1 MRVLYRGDL
10 DGTICAAMLLELDLC
25 DELKQVHPTDMQ
37 HGKVDVTNQDI
48 ICNLPY
54 HPDCYMW
61 FDHHTSELNKVDFPT
76 EFEGLARVAPSAA
89 RLIYDYYESDLMV
102 LSKYEDLIEEIDLYD
117 SGFLTGEQVKQAH
130 GVMLLAFLL
139 DPRTGLGLTHDF
151 SVSNYQWSTQIPE
164 LLTMYSVDEILEMR
178 DTRERV
184 ERYREQEN
192 AALRFYAEV
201 TSLVGYVIACDTR
214 GKDVPVANRF
224 LMYTLPHL
232 SRGNISVRISDGKKG
247 EFHAISVGHNIFN
260 RTSQIDASEICERYD
275 GGGHVTA
282 AACQVSLEDS
292 DRIFGEIIEA
302 CQG

>member
-10 DGTICAAMLLELDLC
+10 DGTICAAMLIELDMC

-37 HGKVDVTNQDI
+37 HGRVEVTNQDI

-54 HPDCYMW
+54 HPDCHMW
-61 FDHHTSELNKVDFPT
+61 FDHHTSELKRVDFPT
-76 EFEGLARVAPSAA
+76 EFDGMARISPSAA
-89 RLIYDYYESDLMV
+89 RLVYDYFESDLMV
-102 LSKYEDLIEEIDLYD
+102 LSKYDDLIEEIDLYD
-117 SGFLTGEQVKQAH
+117 SGFLTGEQVKNAQ

-139 DPRTGLGLTHDF
+139 DPRTGLGLSHDF
-151 SVSNYQWSTQIPE
+151 TVSNYQWSTQIPE

-178 DTRERV
+178 DSRERV
-184 ERYREQEN
+184 ERYRQQEGE
-192 AALRFYAEV
+192 ALKFYSEV
-201 TSLVGYVIACDTR
+201 TSLEGGVIACDTR

-260 RTSQIDASEICERYD
+260 RTSRVDASEICERYG

-282 AACQVSLEDS
+282 AGCQVSLEDG
-292 DRIFGEIIEA
+292 DRAYREIIEA